1 MVTQN
6 AWNSENPAQVARGG
20 TGRAT
25 LTQYNIL
32 SGDGTNAINF
42 IAPAATSGV
51 PLISQGAASQPA
63 FGTAVVA
70 GGGTGLT
77 SATAYAV
84 LCGGTTS
91 TNPLQS
97 IAGVGTSGQV
107 LTSNGAGAL
116 PTFQNAT
123 GEGIVV
129 QQVRNFFTTKTQYT
143 SIPAIPRDT
152 SIPQN
157 TEGSEVA
164 TISITPTS
172 STNYLWIQAN
182 FTGAVDNTT
191 NNNLEIALFQDSN
204 ADALETQTY
213 DLRST
218 SQEGCVYFYFSYL
231 MEAGTTMSTTF
242 AFRMG
247 GQNLGTLTVNGVNN
261 VALYGGTMGSVI
273 TVTEIEV

>member
-1 MVTQN
+1 MVTNN

-20 TGRAT
+20 TGLAT
-25 LTQYNIL
+25 ITDHAVMVGSDTAAVTPITV
-32 SGDGTNAINF
+32 S
-42 IAPAATSGV
+42 ATSGV
-51 PLISQGAASQPA
+51 PLVSQGSAADPV

-91 TNPLQS
+91 TNPFQS
-97 IAGVGTSGQV
+97 IASVGTSGQV
-107 LTSNGAGAL
+107 LTSNGAAAL
-116 PTFQNAT
+116 PTFQDVSGA
-123 GEGIVV
+123 GIVV

-157 TEGSEVA
+157 TEGSQVA
-164 TISITPTS
+164 SISITPTD
-172 STNYLWIQAN
+172 TNNILWIQAN

-191 NNNLEIALFQDSN
+191 NNNLEIALFQDST

-213 DLRST
+213 DLRSV

-231 MEAGTTMSTTF
+231 MTAGTESSTTF
-242 AFRMG
+242 KFRMG

-273 TVTEIEV
+273 TVTEIAV